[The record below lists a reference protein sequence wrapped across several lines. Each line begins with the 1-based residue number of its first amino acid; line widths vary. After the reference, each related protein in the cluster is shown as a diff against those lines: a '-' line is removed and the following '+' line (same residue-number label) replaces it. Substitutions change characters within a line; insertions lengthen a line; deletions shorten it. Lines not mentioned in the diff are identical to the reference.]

1 MILSDKAVV
10 VTGASRGLGRSIA
23 VAVAAAGAATVVNG
37 RDADNIA
44 ALVAEIEAAGG
55 RAVGVVGSVAEE
67 AVADRLVSTCVES
80 FGKIDCL
87 INNAGVVRD
96 RTTLR
101 MTADEFDDVI
111 ATNLRGTWLCGR
123 AAARAMKE
131 SGGGHLVNIVSN
143 VAFHGSFG
151 QSNYAAGKAG
161 AAALTRSWAYELARY
176 GIRANAVWPV
186 AVTDMT
192 QVVIDR
198 AVQAAEAAGEP
209 VPTAGAIGLGD
220 PDEVAKLLVY
230 LASDLAKDINYQMIT
245 FNGGRLSLWTHP
257 TEVEVRDRRRWTVD
271 EIAAAFG
278 GDGAIR
284 SQEMHEPTMAP
295 LLE

>member
-1 MILSDKAVV
+1 MILSEKAVV

-23 VAVAAAGAATVVNG
+23 VAVAAAGAGTVVNG

-67 AVADRLVSTCVES
+67 AVADRLVSTCVEA

-101 MTADEFDDVI
+101 MTAEEFDDVI

-131 SGGGHLVNIVSN
+131 ADGGHLVNIVSN

-151 QSNYAAGKAG
+151 QSNYAASKAG

-230 LASDLAKDINYQMIT
+230 LASDLSKDINYQMIT

-257 TEVEVRDRRRWTVD
+257 TEVEIRDRRRWTVD
-271 EIAAAFG
+271 EIAAAFD
-278 GDGAIR
+278 GDGAIAR
-284 SQEMHEPTMAP
+284 QEMHEPTMAP
-295 LLE
+295 LLD